1 MPKVKFLQSAYL
13 PSHNTVFN
21 HNEVVE
27 IESKD
32 LVKNLVKNGHAEEV
46 KETKKGKKEPKVV
59 QKPDEVQVDS
69 NAE

>member
-32 LVKNLVKNGHAEEV
+32 LFKNLVKNGHAEEV
-46 KETKKGKKEPKVV
+46 KETKKGKKEHKVV
-59 QKPDEVQVDS
+59 EKPDESQVD
-69 NAE
+69 NNVE